1 MDSKFVIGLD
11 YGSDSARAI
20 VVNALTGET
29 LATAVQYYPRWQKG
43 LYCNPAINQY
53 RQHPQDYIDVLEGTV
68 KEALAQCPAGTAE
81 QVVGIAFDTTGS
93 TPALTDAS
101 GTPLALLPEF
111 SENPNAMFIL
121 WKDHT
126 AIQEAAEI
134 NKACKEWD
142 IDYSAYEGGIYSS
155 EWYWAKALHVLRADE
170 TIRAKAY
177 SIVEYCEWLPA
188 LITGVK
194 TSSDI
199 VRSRCACGH
208 KAMWHEKW
216 GGLPSDEFLTKI
228 DPLLTGFRDRL
239 FEKTETA
246 DKPVGHLTEEWAARL
261 GLTTKVVVAGGAFD
275 CHMGAVGAGVTPHTF
290 VRVIG
295 TSTCDVMVA
304 SYEEIGHNL
313 IKGICGQVDGS
324 VIPGMI
330 GLEAGQSGF
339 GDIYAWFKRVLEFP
353 LHNIIGQSA
362 LIDEATK
369 EKLIAESID
378 RIIPALTA
386 EAEKIPV
393 SESTV
398 IATDWMN
405 GRRTPDA
412 NQLLKGTIT
421 GLTLG
426 STAPRIFRALVEATA
441 FGSKA
446 IVDRFRS
453 EGVQIDSVIGIGG
466 IALKSPFVMQTLS
479 DVLDMPIKV
488 CRTDQ
493 ACALGA
499 AMFAASF
506 SCRWRALSTSRD
518 SPRYSSRSLLT
529 EPHRSC
535 ALATFSPCAVTAFFK
550 ERFRFSTV
558 RSAFLMRRA
567 RTPCAPP
574 EASACAFNAASC
586 PLALLK
592 SAASVRT
599 LSPSR
604 ARAAPSFPV
613 GEFSR
618 WRTV

>member
-1 MDSKFVIGLD
+1 
-11 YGSDSARAI
+11 
-20 VVNALTGET
+20 
-29 LATAVQYYPRWQKG
+29 
-43 LYCNPAINQY
+43 
-53 RQHPQDYIDVLEGTV
+53 
-68 KEALAQCPAGTAE
+68 
-81 QVVGIAFDTTGS
+81 
-93 TPALTDAS
+93 
-101 GTPLALLPEF
+101 
-111 SENPNAMFIL
+111 MFIL

-499 AMFAASF
+499 AMFAATAAGIYTKVEDAQKAMNSGF
-506 SCRWRALSTSRD
+506 ANEYR
-518 SPRYSSRSLLT
+518 PNT
-529 EPHRSC
+529 E
-535 ALATFSPCAVTAFFK
+535 
-550 ERFRFSTV
+550 
-558 RSAFLMRRA
+558 
-567 RTPCAPP
+567 
-574 EASACAFNAASC
+574 NAAAYKEIYEKYIK
-586 PLALLK
+586 LGQFTEKELFK
-592 SAASVRT
+592 
-599 LSPSR
+599 
-604 ARAAPSFPV
+604 
-613 GEFSR
+613 
-618 WRTV
+618 